1 MRQSEYSA
9 ARDGSPAH
17 ETALDNYLQIDL
29 PRLMFWLRR
38 GIWWIMAGALIGL
51 LAGAVYAKTA
61 KPRYTVTTDILM
73 DPAGLQIVSDD
84 LFRQNEQQRDSQLL
98 NVESKRQTLLSR
110 SVLLRAL
117 TALELQNDPEFVPP
131 PSFLSRFSI
140 GALLGG
146 GETGVSQS
154 SEIIALDSLMERV
167 TARRDEVSFVITMW
181 VWSRDAA
188 KSIRI
193 SQAIVEAFKEELIE
207 ADSEG
212 AGRTATALV
221 SRIDGLKAEVNA
233 AEQAVEEFRRNAGL
247 RSSQGEL
254 VSSRSM
260 SQINQQLVEARER
273 LIAAESRYQELISGN
288 AGDVAAMQ
296 SNTISALRTQYATLK
311 YQADAEALVYG
322 PRHPRLVKQQTEL
335 SVLQSEIAAETARLV
350 QAAKNEFEQA
360 KAVVEALGAEAS
372 TVSSGVFSDNDAQV
386 RLRELTRDAA
396 SKTTIYEAFLARAG
410 ELTERQQLDTTNIR
424 VISPPVMPRSRSWP
438 PSTSQVA
445 GFGAIV
451 GMVTSMLAVLAY
463 GISADTRRTPYRQDP
478 PPPTFDRDRRR
489 PALNEPVDRAKH
501 VGASGPQGGSLLN
514 MWSRD
519 PRAATR
525 Q

>member
-1 MRQSEYSA
+1 MRQSEYSD
-9 ARDGSPAH
+9 ARGHPAAH

-38 GIWWIMAGALIGL
+38 GILWIMAGALIGL
-51 LAGAVYAKTA
+51 LAGAIYAKTA
-61 KPRYTVTTDILM
+61 TPRYTVTTDILM

-117 TALELQNDPEFVPP
+117 TELELQNDPEFVPP
-131 PSFLSRFSI
+131 PSWLSMFSI

-146 GETGVSQS
+146 ETGVSQS
-154 SEIIALDSLMERV
+154 AEIIALDSLIDRV

-193 SQAIVEAFKEELIE
+193 SQAIVEAFKEELID

-212 AGRTATALV
+212 AGRTAIALV

-233 AEQAVEEFRRNAGL
+233 AEQAVEEFRRGAGL

-273 LIAAESRYQELISGN
+273 LIAAESRYRELISGN

-322 PRHPRLVKQQTEL
+322 PRHPRLVKQQTEI
-335 SVLQSEIAAETARLV
+335 SVLQSEIAAETARLL

-360 KAVVEALGAEAS
+360 KTVVEALGAEAS

-438 PSTSQVA
+438 PSTIQVA

-451 GMVTSMLAVLAY
+451 GMVTSILAVLGY
-463 GISADTRRTPYRQDP
+463 GIWADMRRSPHRQNP
-478 PPPTFDRDRRR
+478 PPPAIDRDRRR
-489 PALNEPVDRAKH
+489 PAMREPIDQATY
-501 VGASGPQGGSLLN
+501 VGARGPHGGSLLN
-514 MWSRD
+514 MWSGD
-519 PRAATR
+519 AAAR
-525 Q
+525 S